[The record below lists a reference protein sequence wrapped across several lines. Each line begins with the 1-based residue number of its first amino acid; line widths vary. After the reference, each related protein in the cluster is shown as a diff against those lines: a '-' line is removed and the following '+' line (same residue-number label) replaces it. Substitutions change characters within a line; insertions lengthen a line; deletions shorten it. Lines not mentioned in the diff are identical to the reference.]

1 MLPERKS
8 ENVAGRA
15 LVPGALAQ
23 PHAVR
28 SVRETLR
35 RWWGIELGF
44 AASPSE
50 LEPKSIAVSPENQI
64 CGACLG
70 DQEGGRRCA
79 ESIRK
84 AVAAG
89 GSGLSGPCHL
99 GLDIVVAPLSTSG
112 ALFGCG
118 FVTESRGAE
127 ARESALREAAELR
140 LPVVDPRRAF
150 EGIPRIE
157 ERDVPRLVD
166 LVATAASEMAAC
178 PGGVLSRHNGTREV
192 VVPRRQ
198 LFAEIVGRSAPM
210 QGLYA
215 LLDKLVKSDITVLV
229 TGENGTGK
237 ELIAR
242 ALHRTGPRKDKPFVA
257 QNCSALN
264 DNLLESE
271 LFGHVKGSFTGATRD
286 KIGLFKLADGGSLFL
301 DEVGDMSPSMQVKLL
316 RVLQEGTF
324 LPVGAEKPEQVD
336 VRIIAATNRDLREMV
351 VRKEFRED
359 LFYRL
364 HVVNVEVPALRERIE
379 DLPLLCEHFLGR
391 IAARGRRPKKRLHPD
406 VLRSFY
412 EARWAGNVRELENEL
427 ERLVVLAG
435 EAEVIPPELRSQA
448 RPDRASRSNGAGLPA
463 LPPSSC
469 DLATAVG
476 RVERDLIAKGLREL
490 RGNKSRLAA
499 RLGVSRT
506 TLIKKI
512 REYGIEEAR
521 AEGERGDAE

>member
-1 MLPERKS
+1 MRPELKS
-8 ENVAGRA
+8 ATVAAPG

-44 AASPSE
+44 AGASAEIES
-50 LEPKSIAVSPENQI
+50 KSIAVSPENRI
-64 CGACLG
+64 CTACLS
-70 DQEGGRRCA
+70 DKEGSRRCA

-84 AVAAG
+84 AVGAG
-89 GSGLSGPCHL
+89 ASGLAGPCHL
-99 GLDIVVAPLSTSG
+99 GLDVVVAQLSTSG

-118 FVTESRGAE
+118 FVAEKRTAE
-127 ARESALREAAELR
+127 ARESAVRGAAGLR
-140 LPVVDPRRAF
+140 LPVVDPPRAF

-157 ERDVPRLVD
+157 ERDVARLVD

-178 PGGVLSRHNGTREV
+178 SGGVPLRHNGTREAAA
-192 VVPRRQ
+192 PRRQ
-198 LFAEIVGRSAPM
+198 LFAEIVGKSTPM

-286 KIGLFKLADGGSLFL
+286 KIGLFKLADGGTLFL

-351 VRKEFRED
+351 TRKEFRED

-379 DLPLLCEHFLGR
+379 DLPLLCDHFLGR
-391 IAARGRRPKKRLHPD
+391 IASRSRKPKKRLHPD
-406 VLRSFY
+406 LLRSFY

-435 EAEVIPPELRSQA
+435 EADIIPPELRSQA
-448 RPDRASRSNGAGLPA
+448 RPDRAARSNGAGLPSA
-463 LPPSSC
+463 PAASC

-476 RVERDLIAKGLREL
+476 RLERDLIATGLREL

-521 AEGERGDAE
+521 AEGEQGETE